1 MNYFFSVVI
10 PLYNKAN
17 YIQSCLESVLKQTHK
32 EFEVILVNDGSTD
45 GSEAVVERFQD
56 SRIRLVHQENKG
68 ASAARNKG
76 VSLAKHEWIA
86 LIDADDYWYPNH
98 LEELQNTIEQ
108 FPKADVVC
116 NNYEIL
122 LDNDFIKQPA
132 FSIEYPLKAQYI
144 EDYFKGS
151 LIDPIAWTSAL
162 SFTSSIFKKVDK
174 FDTSIKSGQD
184 IDLMVKFGLAA
195 TIAFNPKV
203 TMRYHRK
210 TENNL
215 SDDTVLREK
224 LSYIDNHRSEEKKN
238 PSLQQYMDINRFSLA
253 IQAKMAQDKALF
265 KELVGR
271 LDIHHLNSKQKLL
284 LKTPANVLKG
294 LKYLQSKLI
303 QFNLYKSPYK

>member
-1 MNYFFSVVI
+1 MIQFSVVI

-17 YIQSCLESVLKQTHK
+17 YIQNCLESVLKQTHK

-45 GSEAVVERFQD
+45 GSETVVERFQD

-68 ASAARNKG
+68 ASAARNKAI
-76 VSLAKHEWIA
+76 SLAKHEWIA

-122 LDNDFIKQPA
+122 LEKDYVKHPT

-162 SFTSSIFKKVDK
+162 SFTSSIFKKVGE
-174 FDTSIKSGQD
+174 FDTNIKSGQD

-215 SDDTVLREK
+215 SDETGLREK
-224 LSYIDNHRSEEKKN
+224 LNYIDNHRSEEKKN
-238 PSLQQYMDINRFSLA
+238 PPLHQYMDINRFSLA

-271 LDIHHLNSKQKLL
+271 LDLHHLNSKQKLL
-284 LKTPANVLKG
+284 LKTPANVLRG
-294 LKYLQSKLI
+294 LKYLQSKLT
-303 QFNLYKSPYK
+303 QYNLYKSPYK

>member
-1 MNYFFSVVI
+1 MMQFSVVI

-17 YIQSCLESVLKQTHK
+17 YIQNCLESVLKQTHK

-45 GSEAVVERFQD
+45 GSETVVERFQD
-56 SRIRLVHQENKG
+56 TRIRLVHQENKG
-68 ASAARNKG
+68 ASAARNKAI
-76 VSLAKHEWIA
+76 SLAKHEWIA

-224 LSYIDNHRSEEKKN
+224 LSYIDNHRSKEKKN
-238 PSLQQYMDINRFSLA
+238 PSLHQYMDINRFSLA

-265 KELVGR
+265 KELVDR

-284 LKTPANVLKG
+284 LKTPANVLRG

>member
-162 SFTSSIFKKVDK
+162 SFTSSIFKKVGE
-174 FDTSIKSGQD
+174 FDTNIKSGQD

-224 LSYIDNHRSEEKKN
+224 LSYIDNHRSEEKKD

>member
-1 MNYFFSVVI
+1 M
-10 PLYNKAN
+10 
-17 YIQSCLESVLKQTHK
+17 KQTHK

-45 GSEAVVERFQD
+45 GSEAVVEGFQD

-162 SFTSSIFKKVDK
+162 SFTSSIFKKAGE
-174 FDTSIKSGQD
+174 FDTNIKSGQD

-238 PSLQQYMDINRFSLA
+238 PSLHQYMDINRFSLA

-265 KELVGR
+265 KELVSS
-271 LDIHHLNSKQKLL
+271 LDPNHLNSKQKLL
-284 LKTPANVLKG
+284 LKTPANVLRG
-294 LKYLQSKLI
+294 LKSLQSKLI

>member
-162 SFTSSIFKKVDK
+162 SFTSSIFKKVGE
-174 FDTSIKSGQD
+174 FDTNIKSGQD
-184 IDLMVKFGLAA
+184 IDLMVKFGLTA
-195 TIAFNPKV
+195 TIAFNPK
-203 TMRYHRK
+203 TSSRYIINS
-210 TENNL
+210 ENNL
-215 SDDTVLREK
+215 AKTNYFPDRLYFISKYKREE
-224 LSYIDNHRSEEKKN
+224 NKN
-238 PSLQQYMDINRFSLA
+238 SSLKAYLDINRYALVIRCKLA
-253 IQAKMAQDKALF
+253 SIPLW
-265 KELVGR
+265 KEI
-271 LDIHHLNSKQKLL
+271 IHEINPENLNYKQKILL
-284 LKTPANVLKG
+284 RLPAKILISIKRFQNYLIDKG
-294 LKYLQSKLI
+294 LYI
-303 QFNLYKSPYK
+303 TPFR

>member
-162 SFTSSIFKKVDK
+162 SFTSSIFKKAGE
-174 FDTSIKSGQD
+174 FDTNIKSGQD

>member
-1 MNYFFSVVI
+1 MIQFSVVI

-17 YIQSCLESVLKQTHK
+17 YIQNCLESVLKQTHK

-68 ASAARNKG
+68 ASAARNKAI
-76 VSLAKHEWIA
+76 SLAKHEWIA

-122 LDNDFIKQPA
+122 LEKDYVKHPT

-215 SDDTVLREK
+215 SDDTGLKEK

-238 PSLQQYMDINRFSLA
+238 PSLHHYMDINRFSLA
-253 IQAKMAQDKALF
+253 IQAKMAQDNVLF

-271 LDIHHLNSKQKLL
+271 LDLHHLNSKQKLL
-284 LKTPANVLKG
+284 LKTPANVLRG
-294 LKYLQSKLI
+294 LKSIQSKLI

>member
-1 MNYFFSVVI
+1 MIQFSVVI

-17 YIQSCLESVLKQTHK
+17 YIQNCLKSVLKQTHK

-98 LEELQNTIEQ
+98 LEGLQNTIEQ

-122 LDNDFIKQPA
+122 LEKDYVKHPT

-144 EDYFKGS
+144 KDYFKGS

-162 SFTSSIFKKVDK
+162 SFTSSIFKKVGE
-174 FDTSIKSGQD
+174 FDTNIKSGQD

-215 SDDTVLREK
+215 SDDTGLKEK

-238 PSLQQYMDINRFSLA
+238 PSLHHYMDINRFSLA
-253 IQAKMAQDKALF
+253 IQAKMDQDKALF
-265 KELVGR
+265 KELVDR

-284 LKTPANVLKG
+284 LKTPANVLRG

>member
-1 MNYFFSVVI
+1 MIQFSVVI

-17 YIQSCLESVLKQTHK
+17 YIQNCLESVLKQTHK
-32 EFEVILVNDGSTD
+32 DFEVILVNDGSTD
-45 GSEAVVERFQD
+45 GSETVVQRFQD

-76 VSLAKHEWIA
+76 ISLAKHEWIA

-108 FPKADVVC
+108 FPKADVIC

-122 LDNDFIKQPA
+122 LEKDYVKHPT

-144 EDYFKGS
+144 KDYFKGS

-162 SFTSSIFKKVDK
+162 SFTSSIFKKVGE
-174 FDTSIKSGQD
+174 FDTNIKSGQD

-195 TIAFNPKV
+195 TLAFNPKV

-215 SDDTVLREK
+215 SDNTGLKEK

-238 PSLQQYMDINRFSLA
+238 PSLHQYMDINRFSLA
-253 IQAKMAQDKALF
+253 IQAKMDQDKALF
-265 KELVGR
+265 KELVDR

-284 LKTPANVLKG
+284 LKTPANVLRG

>member
-1 MNYFFSVVI
+1 MG
-10 PLYNKAN
+10 
-17 YIQSCLESVLKQTHK
+17 E
-32 EFEVILVNDGSTD
+32 
-45 GSEAVVERFQD
+45 
-56 SRIRLVHQENKG
+56 
-68 ASAARNKG
+68 
-76 VSLAKHEWIA
+76 
-86 LIDADDYWYPNH
+86 
-98 LEELQNTIEQ
+98 
-108 FPKADVVC
+108 
-116 NNYEIL
+116 
-122 LDNDFIKQPA
+122 
-132 FSIEYPLKAQYI
+132 
-144 EDYFKGS
+144 
-151 LIDPIAWTSAL
+151 
-162 SFTSSIFKKVDK
+162 
-174 FDTSIKSGQD
+174 FDTNIKSGQD

-215 SDDTVLREK
+215 SDETGLREK
-224 LSYIDNHRSEEKKN
+224 LNYIDNHRSEEKKN
-238 PSLQQYMDINRFSLA
+238 PSLHQYMDINRFSLA

>member
-162 SFTSSIFKKVDK
+162 SFTSSIFKKVGE
-174 FDTSIKSGQD
+174 FDTNIKSGQD

-224 LSYIDNHRSEEKKN
+224 LSYIDNHRSKEKKN
-238 PSLQQYMDINRFSLA
+238 PSLHQYMDINRFSLA

-271 LDIHHLNSKQKLL
+271 LDLHHLNSKQKLL
-284 LKTPANVLKG
+284 LKTPANVLRG
-294 LKYLQSKLI
+294 LKYLQSKLT
-303 QFNLYKSPYK
+303 QYNLYKSPYK

>member
-1 MNYFFSVVI
+1 MIQFSVVI

-17 YIQSCLESVLKQTHK
+17 YIQNCLESVLKQTHK

-45 GSEAVVERFQD
+45 GSETVVERFQD

-68 ASAARNKG
+68 ASAARNKAI
-76 VSLAKHEWIA
+76 SLAKHEWIA

-162 SFTSSIFKKVDK
+162 SFTSSIFKKVGE
-174 FDTSIKSGQD
+174 FDTNIKSGQD

>member
-1 MNYFFSVVI
+1 MIQFSVVI

-17 YIQSCLESVLKQTHK
+17 YIQNCLESVLKQTHK

-45 GSEAVVERFQD
+45 GSETVVERFQD

-68 ASAARNKG
+68 ASAARNKAI
-76 VSLAKHEWIA
+76 SLAKHEWIA

-122 LDNDFIKQPA
+122 LEKDYVKNPT

-162 SFTSSIFKKVDK
+162 SFTSSIFKKVGE
-174 FDTSIKSGQD
+174 FDTNIKSGQD

-215 SDDTVLREK
+215 SDETGLREK
-224 LSYIDNHRSEEKKN
+224 LNYIDNHRSEEKKN
-238 PSLQQYMDINRFSLA
+238 PPLHQYMDINRFSLA

-271 LDIHHLNSKQKLL
+271 LDLHHLNSKQKLL
-284 LKTPANVLKG
+284 LKTPANVLRG
-294 LKYLQSKLI
+294 LKSLQSKLI

>member
-122 LDNDFIKQPA
+122 LEKDYVKHPT

-162 SFTSSIFKKVDK
+162 SFTSSIFKNVGE
-174 FDTSIKSGQD
+174 FDTNIKSGQD

>member
-1 MNYFFSVVI
+1 MIQFSVVI

-17 YIQSCLESVLKQTHK
+17 YIQNCLKSVLKQTHK

-162 SFTSSIFKKVDK
+162 SFTSSIFKKAGE
-174 FDTSIKSGQD
+174 FDTNIKSGQD

-238 PSLQQYMDINRFSLA
+238 PSLHQYMDINRFSLA

>member
-1 MNYFFSVVI
+1 MIQFSVVI

-17 YIQSCLESVLKQTHK
+17 YIQNCLESVLKQTH
-32 EFEVILVNDGSTD
+32 EDFEVILVNDGSTD
-45 GSEAVVERFQD
+45 GSETVVQRFQD

-76 VSLAKHEWIA
+76 ISLAKHEWIA

-108 FPKADVVC
+108 FPKADVIC

-122 LDNDFIKQPA
+122 LEKDYVKHPT

-144 EDYFKGS
+144 KDYFKGS

-162 SFTSSIFKKVDK
+162 SFTSSIFKKVGE
-174 FDTSIKSGQD
+174 FDTNIKSGQD

-195 TIAFNPKV
+195 TLAFNPKV

-215 SDDTVLREK
+215 SDNTGLKEK

-238 PSLQQYMDINRFSLA
+238 PSLHQYMDINRFSLA
-253 IQAKMAQDKALF
+253 IQAKMDQDKALF
-265 KELVGR
+265 KELVDR

-284 LKTPANVLKG
+284 LKTPANVLRG

>member
-1 MNYFFSVVI
+1 MIQFSVVI

-17 YIQSCLESVLKQTHK
+17 YIQNCLESVLKQTHK

-45 GSEAVVERFQD
+45 GSETVVERFQD

-68 ASAARNKG
+68 ASAARNKAI
-76 VSLAKHEWIA
+76 SLAKHEWIA

-122 LDNDFIKQPA
+122 LEKDYVKHPT

-162 SFTSSIFKKVDK
+162 SFTHSMFKKVGE
-174 FDTSIKSGQD
+174 FDIKIKSGQD

-195 TIAFNPKV
+195 TLAFNPKV

-215 SDDTVLREK
+215 SDDTGLREK
-224 LSYIDNHRSEEKKN
+224 LSYIDNHRSKEKKN
-238 PSLQQYMDINRFSLA
+238 PSLHHYMDINRFSLA
-253 IQAKMAQDKALF
+253 IQAKMAQDNTLF
-265 KELVGR
+265 KELVSR

-284 LKTPANVLKG
+284 LNTPANVLRG

-303 QFNLYKSPYK
+303 QHNLYKSPY

>member
-1 MNYFFSVVI
+1 MIQFSVAI

-17 YIQSCLESVLKQTHK
+17 FIQNCLESVLKQTHK

-45 GSEAVVERFQD
+45 GSETVVERFQD

-68 ASAARNKG
+68 ASAARNKAI
-76 VSLAKHEWIA
+76 SLAKHEWIA

-122 LDNDFIKQPA
+122 LEKDYVKHPT

-162 SFTSSIFKKVDK
+162 SFTSSIFKKVGE
-174 FDTSIKSGQD
+174 FDTNIKSGQD

-215 SDDTVLREK
+215 SDETGLREK
-224 LSYIDNHRSEEKKN
+224 LNYIDNHRSEEKKN
-238 PSLQQYMDINRFSLA
+238 PPLHQYMDINRFSLA

-271 LDIHHLNSKQKLL
+271 LDLHHLNSKQKLL
-284 LKTPANVLKG
+284 LKTPANVLRG
-294 LKYLQSKLI
+294 LKYLQSKLT
-303 QFNLYKSPYK
+303 QYNLYKSPYK

>member
-1 MNYFFSVVI
+1 VI
-10 PLYNKAN
+10 SQKN
-17 YIQSCLESVLKQTHK
+17 QGV
-32 EFEVILVNDGSTD
+32 
-45 GSEAVVERFQD
+45 
-56 SRIRLVHQENKG
+56 
-68 ASAARNKG
+68 SAARNNGITKAKG
-76 VSLAKHEWIA
+76 QYIA
-86 LIDADDYWYPNH
+86 LLDADDYWYPNH

-122 LDNDFIKQPA
+122 LEKDYVKNPT

-162 SFTSSIFKKVDK
+162 SFTSSIFKKVGE
-174 FDTSIKSGQD
+174 FDTNIKSGQD

-215 SDDTVLREK
+215 SDETGLREK
-224 LSYIDNHRSEEKKN
+224 LNYIDNHRSEEKKN
-238 PSLQQYMDINRFSLA
+238 PPLHQYMDINRFSLA

-271 LDIHHLNSKQKLL
+271 LDLHHLNSKQKLL
-284 LKTPANVLKG
+284 LKTPANVLRG
-294 LKYLQSKLI
+294 LKSLQSKLI

>member
-108 FPKADVVC
+108 FPKADVVWK
-116 NNYEIL
+116 L
-122 LDNDFIKQPA
+122 
-132 FSIEYPLKAQYI
+132 
-144 EDYFKGS
+144 
-151 LIDPIAWTSAL
+151 
-162 SFTSSIFKKVDK
+162 FT
-174 FDTSIKSGQD
+174 G
-184 IDLMVKFGLAA
+184 
-195 TIAFNPKV
+195 
-203 TMRYHRK
+203 
-210 TENNL
+210 
-215 SDDTVLREK
+215 VL
-224 LSYIDNHRSEEKKN
+224 
-238 PSLQQYMDINRFSLA
+238 
-253 IQAKMAQDKALF
+253 
-265 KELVGR
+265 
-271 LDIHHLNSKQKLL
+271 
-284 LKTPANVLKG
+284 
-294 LKYLQSKLI
+294 
-303 QFNLYKSPYK
+303 

>member
-1 MNYFFSVVI
+1 MIQFSVVI

-122 LDNDFIKQPA
+122 LEKDYVKHPT

-162 SFTSSIFKKVDK
+162 SFTSSIFKKVGE
-174 FDTSIKSGQD
+174 FDTNIKSGQD

-215 SDDTVLREK
+215 SDETGLREK
-224 LSYIDNHRSEEKKN
+224 LNYIDNHRSEEKKN
-238 PSLQQYMDINRFSLA
+238 PPLHQYMDINRFSLA
-253 IQAKMAQDKALF
+253 IQAKMAQDNTLF

-271 LDIHHLNSKQKLL
+271 LDLHHLNSKQKLL
-284 LKTPANVLKG
+284 LKTPANVLRG
-294 LKYLQSKLI
+294 LKSLQSKLI

>member
-162 SFTSSIFKKVDK
+162 SFTSSIFKKVGE
-174 FDTSIKSGQD
+174 FDTNIKSGQD

>member
-1 MNYFFSVVI
+1 MIQFSVVI

-17 YIQSCLESVLKQTHK
+17 YIQNCLKSVLKQTHK
-32 EFEVILVNDGSTD
+32 KFEVILVNDGSTD

-162 SFTSSIFKKVDK
+162 SFTSSIFKKVGE
-174 FDTSIKSGQD
+174 FDTNIKSGQD

>member
-1 MNYFFSVVI
+1 
-10 PLYNKAN
+10 
-17 YIQSCLESVLKQTHK
+17 LKQTHK

-45 GSEAVVERFQD
+45 GSETVVERFQD

-122 LDNDFIKQPA
+122 LEKDYVKHPT

-215 SDDTVLREK
+215 SDDTGLKEK

-238 PSLQQYMDINRFSLA
+238 PSLHHYMDINRFSLA
-253 IQAKMAQDKALF
+253 IQAKMAQDNVLF

-271 LDIHHLNSKQKLL
+271 LDLHHLNSKQKLL
-284 LKTPANVLKG
+284 LKTPANVLRG
-294 LKYLQSKLI
+294 LKYLQSKLT
-303 QFNLYKSPYK
+303 QYNLYKSPYK

>member
-1 MNYFFSVVI
+1 VI
-10 PLYNKAN
+10 SQKN
-17 YIQSCLESVLKQTHK
+17 QGV
-32 EFEVILVNDGSTD
+32 
-45 GSEAVVERFQD
+45 
-56 SRIRLVHQENKG
+56 
-68 ASAARNKG
+68 SAARNNGITKAKG
-76 VSLAKHEWIA
+76 QYIA
-86 LIDADDYWYPNH
+86 LLDADDYWYPNH

-122 LDNDFIKQPA
+122 LDNDFIKHPT

-162 SFTSSIFKKVDK
+162 SFTSSIFKKVGE
-174 FDTSIKSGQD
+174 FDTNIKSGQD

-215 SDDTVLREK
+215 SDDTGLREK

-238 PSLQQYMDINRFSLA
+238 SSLHHYMDINRFSLA
-253 IQAKMAQDKALF
+253 VQARMAQDKTLF
-265 KELVGR
+265 KELVST
-271 LDIHHLNSKQKLL
+271 LDLNHLNSKQKLL
-284 LKTPANVLKG
+284 LKIPANVLRG

-303 QFNLYKSPYK
+303 QYNLYKSPYK

>member
-1 MNYFFSVVI
+1 MIQFSVVI

-17 YIQSCLESVLKQTHK
+17 YIQNCLESVLKQTHK

-45 GSEAVVERFQD
+45 GSETVVERFQD
-56 SRIRLVHQENKG
+56 SRVRLVHQENKG
-68 ASAARNKG
+68 ASAARNKAI
-76 VSLAKHEWIA
+76 SLAKHEWIA

-122 LDNDFIKQPA
+122 LEKDYVKHPT

-162 SFTSSIFKKVDK
+162 SFTSSTFRKVGE
-174 FDTSIKSGQD
+174 FDTNIKSGQD

-195 TIAFNPKV
+195 TIAFNPK
-203 TMRYHRK
+203 TSSRYIINS
-210 TENNL
+210 ENNL
-215 SDDTVLREK
+215 AKTNYFPDRLYFISKYKREE
-224 LSYIDNHRSEEKKN
+224 NKN
-238 PSLQQYMDINRFSLA
+238 SSLKAYLDINRYALVIRCKLA
-253 IQAKMAQDKALF
+253 SIPLW
-265 KELVGR
+265 EEI
-271 LDIHHLNSKQKLL
+271 IHEINPKNLNYKQKILL
-284 LKTPANVLKG
+284 RLPANNLISIKRFQNYLIDKG
-294 LKYLQSKLI
+294 LYITS
-303 QFNLYKSPYK
+303 FH

>member
-162 SFTSSIFKKVDK
+162 SFTSSIFKKVGE
-174 FDTSIKSGQD
+174 FDTNIKSGQD

-224 LSYIDNHRSEEKKN
+224 LSYIDNHRSKEKKN
-238 PSLQQYMDINRFSLA
+238 PSLHQYMDINRFSLA

>member
-1 MNYFFSVVI
+1 MIQFSVVI

-17 YIQSCLESVLKQTHK
+17 YIQNCLESVLKQTHK

-45 GSEAVVERFQD
+45 GSETVVERFQD

-68 ASAARNKG
+68 ASAARNKAI
-76 VSLAKHEWIA
+76 SLAKHEWIA

-122 LDNDFIKQPA
+122 LEKDYVKHPT

-162 SFTSSIFKKVDK
+162 SFTSSIFKNVGE
-174 FDTSIKSGQD
+174 FDTNIKSGQD

-215 SDDTVLREK
+215 SDDTGLKEK

-238 PSLQQYMDINRFSLA
+238 PSLHHYMDINRFSLA
-253 IQAKMAQDKALF
+253 IQAKMAQDNVLF

-271 LDIHHLNSKQKLL
+271 LDLHHLNSKQKLL
-284 LKTPANVLKG
+284 LKTPANVLRG
-294 LKYLQSKLI
+294 LKYLQSKLT
-303 QFNLYKSPYK
+303 QYNLYKSPYK

>member
-1 MNYFFSVVI
+1 MIQFSVVI

-17 YIQSCLESVLKQTHK
+17 YIQNCLKSVLKQTHK

-122 LDNDFIKQPA
+122 LEKDYVKHPT

-162 SFTSSIFKKVDK
+162 SFTSSIFKKVGE
-174 FDTSIKSGQD
+174 FDTNIKSGQD

-215 SDDTVLREK
+215 SDETGLREK
-224 LSYIDNHRSEEKKN
+224 LNYIDNHRSEEKKN
-238 PSLQQYMDINRFSLA
+238 PPLHHYMDINRFSLA
-253 IQAKMAQDKALF
+253 IQAKMAQDNVLF

-284 LKTPANVLKG
+284 LKTPANVLRG
-294 LKYLQSKLI
+294 LKYLQSKLT
-303 QFNLYKSPYK
+303 QYNLYKSPYK

>member
-1 MNYFFSVVI
+1 MIQFSVVI

-17 YIQSCLESVLKQTHK
+17 YIQNCLESVLKQTHK

-45 GSEAVVERFQD
+45 GSETVVQRFQD

-68 ASAARNKG
+68 ASAARNKAI
-76 VSLAKHEWIA
+76 SLAKHEWIA

-122 LDNDFIKQPA
+122 LEKDYVKHPT

-162 SFTSSIFKKVDK
+162 SFTSSIFKKVGE
-174 FDTSIKSGQD
+174 FDTNIKSGQD

-215 SDDTVLREK
+215 SDETGLREK
-224 LSYIDNHRSEEKKN
+224 LNYIDNHRSEEKKN
-238 PSLQQYMDINRFSLA
+238 PPLHQYMDINRFSLA

-271 LDIHHLNSKQKLL
+271 LDLHHLNSKQKLL
-284 LKTPANVLKG
+284 LKTPANVLRG
-294 LKYLQSKLI
+294 LKYLQSKLT
-303 QFNLYKSPYK
+303 QYNLYKSPYK

>member
-122 LDNDFIKQPA
+122 LEKDYVKHPT

-162 SFTSSIFKKVDK
+162 SFTSSIFKKVGE
-174 FDTSIKSGQD
+174 FDTNIKSGQD

>member
-1 MNYFFSVVI
+1 MIQFSVVI

-17 YIQSCLESVLKQTHK
+17 YIQNCLESVLKQTHK

-45 GSEAVVERFQD
+45 GSETVVERFQD

-68 ASAARNKG
+68 ASAARNKAI
-76 VSLAKHEWIA
+76 SLAKHEWIA

-122 LDNDFIKQPA
+122 LEKDYVKNPT

-215 SDDTVLREK
+215 SDETGLREK
-224 LSYIDNHRSEEKKN
+224 LSYIDNHRSKEKKN
-238 PSLQQYMDINRFSLA
+238 PSLHQYMDINRFSLA

-271 LDIHHLNSKQKLL
+271 LDLHHLNSKQKLL
-284 LKTPANVLKG
+284 LKTPANVLRG
-294 LKYLQSKLI
+294 LKSLQSKLI

>member
-1 MNYFFSVVI
+1 MIQFSVVI

-17 YIQSCLESVLKQTHK
+17 YIQNCLESVLKQTHK

-45 GSEAVVERFQD
+45 GSETVVERFQD

-68 ASAARNKG
+68 ASAARNKAI
-76 VSLAKHEWIA
+76 SLAKHEWIA

-122 LDNDFIKQPA
+122 LEKDYVKNPT

-162 SFTSSIFKKVDK
+162 SFTSSIFKKVGE
-174 FDTSIKSGQD
+174 FDTNIKSGQD

-215 SDDTVLREK
+215 SDETGLREK
-224 LSYIDNHRSEEKKN
+224 LNYIDNHRSEEKKN
-238 PSLQQYMDINRFSLA
+238 PPLHQYMDINRFSLA

-271 LDIHHLNSKQKLL
+271 LDLHHLNSKQKLL
-284 LKTPANVLKG
+284 LKTPANVLRG
-294 LKYLQSKLI
+294 LKYLQSKLT
-303 QFNLYKSPYK
+303 QYNLYKSPYK

>member
-1 MNYFFSVVI
+1 MIQFSVVI

-17 YIQSCLESVLKQTHK
+17 YIQNCLESVLKQTHK

-45 GSEAVVERFQD
+45 GSETVVERFQD

-68 ASAARNKG
+68 ASAARNKAI
-76 VSLAKHEWIA
+76 SLAKHEWIA

-162 SFTSSIFKKVDK
+162 SFTSSIFKKVGE
-174 FDTSIKSGQD
+174 FDTNIKSGQD

-224 LSYIDNHRSEEKKN
+224 LSYIDNHRSKEKKN
-238 PSLQQYMDINRFSLA
+238 PSLHQYMDINRFSLA

-271 LDIHHLNSKQKLL
+271 LDLHHLNSKQKLL
-284 LKTPANVLKG
+284 LKTPANVLRG
-294 LKYLQSKLI
+294 LKYLQSKLT
-303 QFNLYKSPYK
+303 QYNLYKSPYK

>member
-1 MNYFFSVVI
+1 MIQFSVVI

-17 YIQSCLESVLKQTHK
+17 YIQNCLESVLKQTHK
-32 EFEVILVNDGSTD
+32 DFEVILVNDGSTD
-45 GSEAVVERFQD
+45 GSETVVQRFQD

-76 VSLAKHEWIA
+76 ISLAKHEWIA

-108 FPKADVVC
+108 FPKADVIC

-122 LDNDFIKQPA
+122 LEKDYVKHPT

-144 EDYFKGS
+144 KDYFKGS

-162 SFTSSIFKKVDK
+162 IFKKVGE
-174 FDTSIKSGQD
+174 FDTNIKSGQD

-195 TIAFNPKV
+195 TLAFNPKV

-215 SDDTVLREK
+215 SDNTGLKEK

-238 PSLQQYMDINRFSLA
+238 PSLHQYMDINRFSLA
-253 IQAKMAQDKALF
+253 IQAKMDQDKALF
-265 KELVGR
+265 KELVDR

-284 LKTPANVLKG
+284 LKTPANVLRG